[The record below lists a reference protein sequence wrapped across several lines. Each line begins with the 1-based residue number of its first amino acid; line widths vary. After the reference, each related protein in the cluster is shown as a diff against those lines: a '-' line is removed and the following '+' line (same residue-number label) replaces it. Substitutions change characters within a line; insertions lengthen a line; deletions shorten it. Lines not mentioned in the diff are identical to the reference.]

1 MSENGSREDA
11 RARAPSDRAAA
22 NRAAIAP
29 EGLTVMLLAS
39 GEATELARFPRLRA
53 AALRPLAAAD
63 AALTR
68 LLGWEANPLHQTGA
82 VAALAFLIM
91 LASGV
96 YLLFLYRVGSPYES
110 MQAIQAQ
117 ALAGRW
123 LRALH
128 RYAADLAV
136 LAVALHVFRMWAQGR
151 SWGPRALA
159 WLSGLVLLLLL
170 FVSGWTGYVMVW
182 DEHALVLAREGARL
196 LDVVPLFAEP
206 LARAFS
212 GEREMPSAFFFLN
225 LFAHVAVP
233 VGMAGLLLVHVAR
246 IARPKL
252 LPPRRLALGLTLAL
266 VALSLAA
273 PAPLPPRAE
282 PLALVREVPL
292 DLFYAFW
299 LPLTRALSP
308 LGAWIGLAAVALAL
322 ASAPWWTRPRRSAR
336 AAPSHVDPE
345 RCTGCEQ
352 CALDCPFDAIAM
364 RERGL
369 APEHGASARG
379 EGDRGPA
386 PLDLV
391 RKSDRYAHVDPE
403 LCVSCGVCAGSCAP
417 MAVGPPGRTGRDQLS
432 AARAFVAARAPAAHE
447 VVVIACN
454 QSAGAAFAG
463 EAGAPRRLALECAGN
478 LHSSVVEL
486 LLRSGA
492 GGVLVAACPP
502 RDCRAREGPKWLGER
517 LFHERE
523 AELHARVDRTR
534 VRVASAGSS
543 ERAAFAQALVR
554 FRAEIAAREQAQAEA
569 AVEVDAECSAG
580 AQEAA
585 R

>member
-1 MSENGSREDA
+1 LR
-11 RARAPSDRAAA
+11 
-22 NRAAIAP
+22 
-29 EGLTVMLLAS
+29 TVL
-39 GEATELARFPRLRA
+39 
-53 AALRPLAAAD
+53 LRPLTAAD

-68 LLGWEANPLHQTGA
+68 LLGWDANPLYQSGA

-96 YLLFLYRVGSPYES
+96 YLLFLYRVGAPYES
-110 MQAIQAQ
+110 MQAIQSQ

-136 LAVALHVFRMWAQGR
+136 IAAALHVFRLWAQGR

-182 DEHALVLAREGARL
+182 DEHALLLAREGARL
-196 LDVVPLFAEP
+196 LDVLPVFAEP
-206 LARAFS
+206 LARTFS

-246 IARPKL
+246 IARPRL
-252 LPPRRLALGLTLAL
+252 LPPKRLALGITLAL
-266 VALSLAA
+266 VALSIAA
-273 PAPLPPRAE
+273 PVPLAPRAE
-282 PLALVREVPL
+282 PLALPREVPL
-292 DLFYAFW
+292 DVYYGFW
-299 LPLTRALSP
+299 LPLTRDVSP
-308 LGAWIGLAAVALAL
+308 LAAWGAFTAIALAL
-322 ASAPWWTRPRRSAR
+322 ASAPWWTRPTRARR
-336 AAPSHVDPE
+336 AAPSSVDPE

-352 CALDCPFDAIAM
+352 CARDCPFEAIEM
-364 RERGL
+364 RERGAAPPGERASPWLGL
-369 APEHGASARG
+369 AR
-379 EGDRGPA
+379 R
-386 PLDLV
+386 
-391 RKSDRYAHVDPE
+391 SDRYAHIDPT

-417 MAVGPPGRTGRDQLS
+417 MAVGPPGRTGRDQL
-432 AARAFVAARAPAAHE
+432 ALARAFVAARAPAGDE

-454 QSAGAAFAG
+454 HGAGAARAG
-463 EAGAPRRLALECAGN
+463 EGEGAPRRIAVACAGD

-492 GGVLVAACPP
+492 GGVLIAACPP
-502 RDCRAREGPKWLGER
+502 RDCRAREGPKWLVER

-523 AELHARVDRTR
+523 AELPARVDRSR
-534 VRVASAGSS
+534 VRVVNAGTS
-543 ERAAFAQALVR
+543 ERAAFAAALAA
-554 FRAEIAAREQAQAEA
+554 FRAELAARERAQAEE
-569 AVEVDAECSAG
+569 AVEVGAECAASAG
-580 AQEAA
+580 AA